1 MLTTL
6 MIYDYQD
13 DDDESKRLR
22 GGFGGQDDQSV
33 WLAWAGLGGC

>member
-13 DDDESKRLR
+13 DDDESERVR
-22 GGFGGQDDQSV
+22 GIVYPDDQFV
-33 WLAWAGLGGC
+33 